1 MDMEP
6 VKPANPTAVRFKK
19 GGKLFHP
26 HQFFPAGEQTA
37 FGHEKPF
44 MFDVC
49 IFTVKVCCSLARMEQ
64 MLLDMEGFM
73 CVKMKVVAH
82 LNRIGTDMR
91 IGKVRADDRLGFFL
105 QTETPCPS
113 QILAREQNANHP
125 ERGFPYRV
133 KSGTA
138 LLRSGIFSLLPETRP
153 T

>member
-82 LNRIGTDMR
+82 LNGIGTDMR
-91 IGKVRADDRLGFFL
+91 IGKVRADDRLVFFQQRGNFFFGNL
-105 QTETPCPS
+105 DSSCKLKRPVHHKSLPGNKM
-113 QILAREQNANHP
+113 QIIQN
-125 ERGFPYRV
+125 
-133 KSGTA
+133 
-138 LLRSGIFSLLPETRP
+138 
-153 T
+153 